1 MTKLDPEL
9 IEHLQGHFGARFSL
23 AQAVCDQHGRD
34 ESAYPMTPP
43 DAVVF
48 AESTPDVQFL
58 IQQCKAFKVPV
69 IAFGA
74 GSSLEGHILAFEGG
88 ISLDLSRMNQIL
100 SVADEALM
108 ATVQAGVT
116 RNQLNN
122 EIRHTVTSNSTPFSN
137 ASVSLKP
144 TRATSGSVKV
154 AHGTTR

>member
-1 MTKLDPEL
+1 MTKLDPGL
-9 IEHLQGHFGARFSL
+9 IERLQGHFGARFSL
-23 AQAVCDQHGRD
+23 AQAVRDQHGRD

-100 SVADEALM
+100 SVAEEDLM

-122 EIRHTVTSNSTPFSN
+122 
-137 ASVSLKP
+137 
-144 TRATSGSVKV
+144 
-154 AHGTTR
+154 